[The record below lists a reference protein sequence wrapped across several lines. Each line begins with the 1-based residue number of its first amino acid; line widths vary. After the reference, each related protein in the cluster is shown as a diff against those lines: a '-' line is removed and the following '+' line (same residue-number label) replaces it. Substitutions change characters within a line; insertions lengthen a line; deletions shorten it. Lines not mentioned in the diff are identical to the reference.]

1 MTALFIVRAE
11 VNDPGDREA
20 FDRWYE
26 QEHLPQAA
34 AAFQAI
40 RAWRGWSELNPEIH
54 IAFYEFPDLTAA
66 QMVLDSDTFK
76 GAHRRLRPGVGDEGV
91 TDARARPH
99 PSTDHHLVNRTRRSA
114 LPSRRRPECPNQQR
128 RSGDPNCDDDG
139 CGCAA
144 GGLAFGLECRRSVLR
159 HDLRWDE
166 LNG

>member
-1 MTALFIVRAE
+1 VTALFMVRAE

-66 QMVLDSDTFK
+66 QIVLDSDTLK
-76 GAHRRLRPGVGDEGV
+76 GLIADF
-91 TDARARPH
+91 DRAWGTKV
-99 PSTDHHLVNRTRRSA
+99 SRTRELVPTR
-114 LPSRRRPECPNQQR
+114 QR
-128 RSGDPNCDDDG
+128 ITT
-139 CGCAA
+139 
-144 GGLAFGLECRRSVLR
+144 
-159 HDLRWDE
+159 
-166 LNG
+166 